1 MKTTIISYANKGHY
15 KNQRKLARSARKFG
29 IDEIISYT
37 EKDLKATIF
46 YEQHKEILD
55 QKRGGGYWLWKPY
68 YILKTLKKMDKGGIL
83 IYSDSGVEITASLDP
98 LIKICIKKGILPFS
112 VGQYI
117 NKFWTK
123 RDCFVLTDC
132 DSEYYWNSRQYTASF
147 ILFKNSKQ
155 SRDFV
160 SEWLNYCMNKNI
172 LTDIPNACGL
182 SNLPEFKDH
191 RHDQSILS
199 LLAKKHNVE
208 MFRDPSQWGNP
219 HKRPSARQKNEML
232 PFPYSD
238 EPFLNSPYGTL
249 LNHHRR
255 RSLTLKR
262 IFTKLKKILKSF
274 YDK

>member
-1 MKTTIISYANKGHY
+1 
-15 KNQRKLARSARKFG
+15 
-29 IDEIISYT
+29 
-37 EKDLKATIF
+37 
-46 YEQHKEILD
+46 
-55 QKRGGGYWLWKPY
+55 
-68 YILKTLKKMDKGGIL
+68 
-83 IYSDSGVEITASLDP
+83 
-98 LIKICIKKGILPFS
+98 
-112 VGQYI
+112 
-117 NKFWTK
+117 
-123 RDCFVLTDC
+123 
-132 DSEYYWNSRQYTASF
+132 
-147 ILFKNSKQ
+147 
-155 SRDFV
+155 
-160 SEWLNYCMNKNI
+160 MNKNI